1 MRFLETPVFTTQ
13 VRRALDDES
22 LRALQIA
29 LVHRPTQ
36 GRLIQGSHGL
46 RKLRWAAAGRGKRG
60 GLRVIYYWD
69 PPSETFYML
78 FAYLKHE
85 QGDLTPAQIRS
96 LARLVREEFR

>member
-29 LVHRPTQ
+29 LVQRPTQ

-46 RKLRWAAAGRGKRG
+46 RK
-60 GLRVIYYWD
+60 
-69 PPSETFYML
+69 
-78 FAYLKHE
+78 
-85 QGDLTPAQIRS
+85 
-96 LARLVREEFR
+96 